1 MKISASNK
9 GLFETGAD
17 IYIVPVFK
25 GLKKQFPSGIYG
37 GLSAKINT
45 LYNSGA
51 IKDEYKKKTVY
62 SPELKGQMK
71 KILFLGLGEIEKLNF
86 EKIREAAGFAIK
98 EAKALGS
105 KTAASAAFA
114 SDEKGFIAQVEGFLL
129 ADYVYDE
136 LKTGKKDEQMST
148 MVIASPGFSSKKV
161 IDETSVVVEAVFF
174 AKDLMNGPGN
184 YTTPSKI
191 AQSASASAKLSKK
204 IKIKIFGLNEIKKM
218 GMGAFYSVAKGSQ
231 EPAKFIVAEY
241 KGAAASKKPVV
252 FVGKGITFD
261 SGGISLKPQTGS
273 LSVIEDMKFDMSGAA
288 AVLGL
293 MRIIAIR
300 KLPINAVFLAP
311 AAENLPSGSAYKP
324 GDVLTSLSGQT
335 IEVISTDAEG
345 RLLLCDALYYAQRY
359 KPALIVDIAT
369 LTGACVFALGKYA
382 TGLMANE
389 NEFTEYMKK
398 AGEDTGERVCQLP
411 MLEEY
416 SWSLKSKYADMKN
429 IGSGGAGTIIA
440 ALFLQK
446 FTGDYPWIHL
456 DIAGTAYGI
465 KDKSYIP
472 DGVAATGVRLLYD
485 FTKKILKG
493 GLV

>member
-9 GLFETGAD
+9 GLFEINAD
-17 IYIVPVFK
+17 IYMVPVYK
-25 GLKKQFPSGIYG
+25 GMKKQFSGG
-37 GLSAKINT
+37 VFGPLGAKINA

-51 IKDEYKKKTVY
+51 IKDDYRKKTVF

-71 KILFLGLGEIEKLNF
+71 KILFLGLGEMEKLDF
-86 EKIREAAGFAIK
+86 ERIREAAGFAVK
-98 EAKALGS
+98 EAKDLGA
-105 KTAASAAFA
+105 KTAAAVSFA
-114 SDEKGFIAQVEGFLL
+114 PDEKGFTAQVEGFLL

-136 LKTGKKDEQMST
+136 LKTVKKEQRMEAMT
-148 MVIASPGFSSKKV
+148 IASAGISAKKV
-161 IDETSVVVEAVFF
+161 IDETSTVVDAVFF

-184 YTTPSKI
+184 YTTPAKI
-191 AQSASASAKLSKK
+191 ARSAAASAGLSKK
-204 IKIKIFGLNEIKKM
+204 IKIKIFGLKEIKKM
-218 GMGAFYSVAKGSQ
+218 GMGAFYNVAKGSQ

-241 KGAAASKKPVV
+241 KGAAPSKKNIV

-288 AVLGL
+288 AVLAL
-293 MRIIAIR
+293 MRIFALR
-300 KLPINAVFLAP
+300 KTPVNAVFLAP
-311 AAENLPSGSAYKP
+311 VTENLPSGSAYKP

-389 NEFTEYMKK
+389 NEFTRYMEK
-398 AGEDTGERVCQLP
+398 AGEDTGERVCRLP

-416 SWSLKSKYADMKN
+416 GWSLKSKYADMKN
-429 IGSGGAGTIIA
+429 IGHGGAGTIVA
-440 ALFLQK
+440 AMFLQK
-446 FTGDYPWIHL
+446 FIGDYPWIHL